1 MICVWCNLGFYAEC
15 TNPKVTE
22 DKLIIPCARW
32 MSVTTVTKTEG
43 TGEIGRPLM
52 DPSEVR
58 DPRSTGRKRAAALA
72 PIFPEMLCEWAG
84 LRHAGGGVVP
94 IVGCNGHRLVDEKGQ
109 RDDGLWQGDRHH
121 GPDKNTLNN
130 SVGFNLHRIC
140 VSCHH
145 RWHSLNDPYY
155 TEPRPPADI
164 PWAPNEPYYRHDPE
178 TQASKAEY
186 EDAEKWWNLP
196 TKDRGNYPII
206 PSDTLKKIDV
216 IDENIK

>member
-15 TNPKVTE
+15 VNPKE
-22 DKLIIPCARW
+22 AEEGYIIPCAVW
-32 MSVTTVTKTEG
+32 MASVRVVDTEG
-43 TGEIGRPLM
+43 TGDIGRPM
-52 DPSEVR
+52 SDPADVK
-58 DPRSTGRKRAAALA
+58 DPKSTGRKRAAALA

-94 IVGCNGHRLVDEKGQ
+94 IVGCDGHRLVDEKGQ

-130 SVGFNLHRIC
+130 AVGFNLHRIC

-155 TEPRPPADI
+155 DEPRPPADVQWS
-164 PWAPNEPYYRHDPE
+164 PSVEYYRHDPV
-178 TQASKAEY
+178 TKANKAEY
-186 EDAEKWWNLP
+186 EDAEAWWLLP
-196 TKDRGNYPII
+196 KKDRGDYPII
-206 PSDTLKKIDV
+206 ASDTLTKVAPI
-216 IDENIK
+216 